1 MLPVRP
7 ETKNR
12 NRTNEKEDEMNEQ
25 DNLRIVQEGYA
36 DFARGDVQ
44 TLLGKFAEDIEW
56 VIPGSKA
63 NPLTGTY
70 KGRNRVAE
78 FFKLLADLTEI
89 STFEPREFIAQGDKV
104 VALGRET
111 GRVKSTG
118 RAFQS
123 DWAMAFTLRNGKV
136 VKFQEYADTANLDAA
151 FSTAQAASA

>member
-1 MLPVRP
+1 
-7 ETKNR
+7 
-12 NRTNEKEDEMNEQ
+12 MNNQ

-56 VIPGSKA
+56 VIPGSEN
-63 NPLTGTY
+63 NPLTGIY
-70 KGRNRVAE
+70 QGRSRVAE
-78 FFKLLADLTEI
+78 FFKLLSDVTEI

-104 VALGRET
+104 IVLGRET

-118 RAFQS
+118 RTFQS

-136 VKFQEYADTANLDAA
+136 VKFQEYADTANLAAA